1 MTFGERLAAAV
12 AVHGPLCVG
21 IDPHPG
27 LLARWGLADD
37 PDGLERFAQACVT
50 ALAGHVAVVKPQS
63 AFFERHGSRGVA
75 VLERVLAA
83 LAGTGTLALLDVK
96 RGDIG
101 STMDGYADAH
111 LRPGAPLGADAVT
124 LSPYLGF
131 GSLSGAV
138 RTAREAGRGVFVLA
152 RTSNPEGADVQLARR
167 DGPDGVARTVAQ
179 GIVDAAAAAN
189 RDALAATRPRTRPAH
204 PHGGPAA
211 ARPGRCVRAGRVRPR
226 CGPGARSGRRGRRGH
241 GRPRARPVGPLGGRA
256 GARARGAGRH
266 AGRSRGPV
274 RRGARRRAPRGVP
287 VGAGGRPRPR
297 RGARRGRRPAR
308 RAGRGPGPLT
318 HPPPGGRRP
327 HGPVGHVTGCRRPAG
342 CYHHGGPLRR
352 PRRLCG

>member
-111 LRPGAPLGADAVT
+111 LRAGAPLGADAVT

-138 RTAREAGRGVFVLA
+138 RTAHGAGRGVFVLA

-189 RDALAATRPRTRPAH
+189 RDALAAARPPTDPAA
-204 PHGGPAA
+204 PTGGVVRGPVIGPVGVVVGATADHGLDLSTLSGAVLVPGLGAQGATPADLAARFAGVRGVVQPAASRSVLEAGPDPAAVRAAAGALRDGLAA
-211 ARPGRCVRAGRVRPR
+211 AR
-226 CGPGARSGRRGRRGH
+226 AR
-241 GRPRARPVGPLGGRA
+241 
-256 GARARGAGRH
+256 
-266 AGRSRGPV
+266 
-274 RRGARRRAPRGVP
+274 
-287 VGAGGRPRPR
+287 
-297 RGARRGRRPAR
+297 
-308 RAGRGPGPLT
+308 
-318 HPPPGGRRP
+318 
-327 HGPVGHVTGCRRPAG
+327 
-342 CYHHGGPLRR
+342 
-352 PRRLCG
+352 